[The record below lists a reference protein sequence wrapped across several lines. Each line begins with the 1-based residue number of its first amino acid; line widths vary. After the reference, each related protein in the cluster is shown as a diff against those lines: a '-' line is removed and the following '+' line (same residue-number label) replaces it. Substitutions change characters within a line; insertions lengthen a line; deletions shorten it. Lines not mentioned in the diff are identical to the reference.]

1 MWFTLQ
7 HRANA
12 EAQTPEIKLAPA
24 RYALLTLDEPVA
36 RASLALKSA
45 TSSGGEADNQ
55 ETVTLPMPLPDG
67 TMLQVRALESTVM
80 APELAQ
86 RYPHIKTYTLFDTDK
101 GGVIGAADLTDQGF
115 HAMFS
120 TPQGT
125 VFVDPRTSEYG
136 QRQYLSYYKH
146 DYRPTEK
153 VIRSM
158 LRRPPIRHDAAT
170 PSWLTS
176 DALNS
181 TLNLAARS
189 SGSITTYRLALA
201 ATGEYTSYHG
211 GINGAIS
218 AMVTTISRVN
228 AIYERDLAVRMELI
242 ANNHLLVYNNA
253 ATDPYDPSDA
263 SALLSDNQSNLDAVI
278 GNNNYDIGHVFS
290 TEGGGLA
297 NLGVVCLSPF
307 KAQGETGSRDPIA
320 DPFDIDYVAHEI
332 GHQFGANHTFN
343 GTTGSC
349 GGGNR
354 WEDTAFEPGSGSSI
368 MAYAGICGGE
378 NLQSNSDAVFHAGS
392 IFEINTYL
400 GSGVG
405 ASCGSRQ
412 NNGNTAPSVSAGAD
426 FTIPKQTPFFLTGSA
441 NDANVSDSL
450 TYAWEEI
457 DLGTAS
463 TSLNLAD
470 DGSRPLFRS
479 FEPSSSATRY
489 FPKLTS
495 LLSGTSNIGERLPTT
510 SRSLKF
516 RLTVRDQVGGVA
528 DDDTTLTVDG
538 TSGPFRIT
546 SPNGGETING
556 STSVT
561 WDVAGTHLAPV
572 SCSHVNIGLSIDG
585 GLTQLASLLA
595 ANVPNNG
602 VASVSFPAGSSNTAR
617 IKVQCANSIF
627 FDVSDANFSYTGA
640 EGLINQTIS
649 FSPMSAISIGVSATL
664 SATSSSGLPVTFRS
678 DTPTICGVNEST
690 VTGSLVGLCTVTA
703 NQAGNATYATAPPV
717 TQSFAVDKASQTI
730 ATISF
735 IPDFLSIGGT
745 TTASATATS
754 GMAVSFSS
762 TTPSTCSV
770 LGNTVSGLIPGICTV
785 AADQSGSDN
794 YAAAPQIT
802 QSITVTAANPTRLLN
817 IATRGRVETVD
828 NVMIAGFIIQGSS
841 PKKVL
846 IRARGPSLAA
856 APFNVPGTLSDP
868 FLTLYSGA
876 TPIDSNDDFAQH
888 ANAAQIPADW
898 IPANAK
904 EAAIVTTLNPG
915 AYTAI
920 VNGVGATSGVAIV
933 EVFEIDQP
941 GTPLIN
947 IATRGPVYTGDN
959 VMIAGLIIQ
968 GDAPKTVLITARGPS
983 MAGPPHN
990 VPGTLS
996 DPVLTLYSG
1005 QTPIAS
1011 NDNWVS
1017 ASNASQIQTAIGAPS
1032 NTLESAILITL
1043 QPGAYTAIVNG
1054 ANNATGLGIVEV
1066 FAQ

>member
-1 MWFTLQ
+1 M
-7 HRANA
+7 
-12 EAQTPEIKLAPA
+12 
-24 RYALLTLDEPVA
+24 
-36 RASLALKSA
+36 
-45 TSSGGEADNQ
+45 
-55 ETVTLPMPLPDG
+55 
-67 TMLQVRALESTVM
+67 
-80 APELAQ
+80 
-86 RYPHIKTYTLFDTDK
+86 
-101 GGVIGAADLTDQGF
+101 TDQGF

-528 DDDTTLTVDG
+528 DDDVTLTVVAS
-538 TSGPFRIT
+538 SGPFRLT

-617 IKVQCANSIF
+617 VKVQCANSIF

-678 DTPTICGVNEST
+678 DTPTICGVNGST

-868 FLTLYSGA
+868 
-876 TPIDSNDDFAQH
+876 
-888 ANAAQIPADW
+888 
-898 IPANAK
+898 
-904 EAAIVTTLNPG
+904 
-915 AYTAI
+915 
-920 VNGVGATSGVAIV
+920 
-933 EVFEIDQP
+933 
-941 GTPLIN
+941 
-947 IATRGPVYTGDN
+947 
-959 VMIAGLIIQ
+959 
-968 GDAPKTVLITARGPS
+968 
-983 MAGPPHN
+983 
-990 VPGTLS
+990 
-996 DPVLTLYSG
+996 
-1005 QTPIAS
+1005 
-1011 NDNWVS
+1011 
-1017 ASNASQIQTAIGAPS
+1017 
-1032 NTLESAILITL
+1032 
-1043 QPGAYTAIVNG
+1043 
-1054 ANNATGLGIVEV
+1054 
-1066 FAQ
+1066 

>member
-1 MWFTLQ
+1 MPTFSLRLLVCCLVWFGSSHSGHALAQDIQADRLWFTLQ

-24 RYALLTLDEPVA
+24 RYALLTLDETLA

-45 TSSGGEADNQ
+45 TSSGDAADNQ
-55 ETVTLPMPLPDG
+55 ETATLPLPLPDG

-86 RYPHIKTYTLFDTDK
+86 RYPYIKTYTLFDTDK
-101 GGVIGAADLTDQGF
+101 GVVIGAADLTDQGF

-125 VFVDPRTSEYG
+125 VFIDPRTSENG

-146 DYRPTEK
+146 DYRPAEK

-158 LRRPPIRHDAAT
+158 LRRPPVRHDAAV

-176 DALNS
+176 DALSSNA
-181 TLNLAARS
+181 NLAARS

-201 ATGEYTSYHG
+201 ATGEYTTYHG
-211 GINGAIS
+211 GTIGAIS

-228 AIYERDLAVRMELI
+228 AIYERDLAVRMVLV
-242 ANNHLLVYNNA
+242 NNNDLLVYTNA
-253 ATDPYDPSDA
+253 STDPYDPSDA

-297 NLGVVCLSPF
+297 NLGVVCFSPF

-354 WEDTAFEPGSGSSI
+354 WPPTAFEPGSGSTI

-400 GSGVG
+400 SSDIG

-412 NNGNTAPSVSAGAD
+412 NTGNTAPSVSAGAD
-426 FTIPKQTPFFLTGSA
+426 FTIPMQTPFFLTGSA
-441 NDANVSDSL
+441 SDVNSSDSL

-479 FEPSSSATRY
+479 FEPSSIATRY

-510 SRSLKF
+510 GRSLKF
-516 RLTVRDQVGGVA
+516 RLTVRDQAGGVA
-528 DDDTTLTVDG
+528 DDDVTLMVEAS
-538 TSGPFRIT
+538 SGPFRVT
-546 SPNGGETING
+546 SPNGGETVNG
-556 STSVT
+556 STTVT

-602 VASVSFPAGSSNTAR
+602 TASVSFPAGSSNTAR

-627 FDVSDANFSYTGA
+627 FDVSDANFTYTGA

-649 FSPMSAISIGVSATL
+649 FTNPGAKTLDAAPFAL
-664 SATSSSGLPVTFRS
+664 SATGGASGNPVTFTS
-678 DTPTICGVNEST
+678 QTASICTVSAST
-690 VTGSLVGLCTVTA
+690 VTLVATGTCTIAA
-703 NQAGNATYATAPPV
+703 NQEGNVSYNPAMQV
-717 TQSFAVDKASQTI
+717 LQSFTVSKASQTI
-730 ATISF
+730 GTIS
-735 IPDFLSIGGT
+735 LSPATLAVGAT
-745 TTASATATS
+745 TTASSASTS
-754 GMAVSFSS
+754 GLAVNFSS
-762 TTPSTCSV
+762 TTLSV
-770 LGNTVSGLIPGICTV
+770 CTVSGSTVTGVSAGTCTI
-785 AADQSGSDN
+785 AADQ
-794 YAAAPQIT
+794 A
-802 QSITVTAANPTRLLN
+802 
-817 IATRGRVETVD
+817 GRC
-828 NVMIAGFIIQGSS
+828 Q
-841 PKKVL
+841 L
-846 IRARGPSLAA
+846 R
-856 APFNVPGTLSDP
+856 
-868 FLTLYSGA
+868 
-876 TPIDSNDDFAQH
+876 
-888 ANAAQIPADW
+888 W
-898 IPANAK
+898 
-904 EAAIVTTLNPG
+904 
-915 AYTAI
+915 
-920 VNGVGATSGVAIV
+920 
-933 EVFEIDQP
+933 QP
-941 GTPLIN
+941 L
-947 IATRGPVYTGDN
+947 
-959 VMIAGLIIQ
+959 
-968 GDAPKTVLITARGPS
+968 K
-983 MAGPPHN
+983 
-990 VPGTLS
+990 
-996 DPVLTLYSG
+996 
-1005 QTPIAS
+1005 
-1011 NDNWVS
+1011 
-1017 ASNASQIQTAIGAPS
+1017 
-1032 NTLESAILITL
+1032 
-1043 QPGAYTAIVNG
+1043 
-1054 ANNATGLGIVEV
+1054 
-1066 FAQ
+1066 